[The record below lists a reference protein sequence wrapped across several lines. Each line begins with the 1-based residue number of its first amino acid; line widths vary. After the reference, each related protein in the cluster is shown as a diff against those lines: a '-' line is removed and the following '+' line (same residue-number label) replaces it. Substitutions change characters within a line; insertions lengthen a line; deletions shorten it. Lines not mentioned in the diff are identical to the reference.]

1 MCIRKLNENRLK
13 KGKVMQ
19 GIIVVQVS
27 NGERKSESENQG
39 HPLLREFEQ
48 ELAKLEEIRA
58 EVDVRHA
65 VISHLRDNFLE
76 MLGMS
81 EEPEKTKK
89 EDESTK
95 PEQESTKSKEPENLE
110 PEDSK
115 PVGIADDPELQ
126 DKSLTQRLEVLEQA
140 IKNVVMKL
148 GGADMTSRFNQLGEL
163 HHNLENCLN
172 CSDEKKETME
182 HLVELEA
189 AIGEA
194 LNFLSTS
201 KLAARFNLLKEL
213 RQELE
218 EALAESHTTAG

>member
-1 MCIRKLNENRLK
+1 MQKRL
-13 KGKVMQ
+13 Q
-19 GIIVVQVS
+19 IIETVL
-27 NGERKSESENQG
+27 KS
-39 HPLLREFEQ
+39 
-48 ELAKLEEIRA
+48 
-58 EVDVRHA
+58 VA
-65 VISHLRDNFLE
+65 V
-76 MLGMS
+76 
-81 EEPEKTKK
+81 
-89 EDESTK
+89 
-95 PEQESTKSKEPENLE
+95 
-110 PEDSK
+110 
-115 PVGIADDPELQ
+115 
-126 DKSLTQRLEVLEQA
+126 
-140 IKNVVMKL
+140 KL
-148 GGADMTSRFNQLGEL
+148 GEADMTSRFNQLGEL

>member
-1 MCIRKLNENRLK
+1 
-13 KGKVMQ
+13 MQ

-39 HPLLREFEQ
+39 HPLLKEFEQ

-81 EEPEKTKK
+81 EESGKTEK

-95 PEQESTKSKEPENLE
+95 PEQELTKSKEPENLE

-148 GGADMTSRFNQLGEL
+148 GEADMTARFRPLSQLYEK
-163 HHNLENCLN
+163 LEMLANNSFEGQNEIERLAF
-172 CSDEKKETME
+172 
-182 HLVELEA
+182 LEA
-189 AIGEA
+189 GIGEA
-194 LNFLSTS
+194 LDFLGTS
-201 KLAARFNLLKEL
+201 KLAARFNLLKQLRLEL
-213 RQELE
+213 G
-218 EALAESHTTAG
+218 EALINSRVTQPVVST